1 MKKKFPLNSSFINLS
16 PPLSSH
22 IVGELHLENHHYW
35 IINLEDSFDEND
47 LETPVNSQSSTIS
60 DSNCLEISRLIIEGQ
75 CYGIIEADLANSSTA
90 EEIATLL
97 SSRELQI
104 ATLVALGHANKQIAH
119 QLHLSEW
126 TVSTYL
132 RRIFAKLGVD
142 SRAAMVYRCAS
153 LIQRLNG
160 LTTHPV
166 LS

>member
-1 MKKKFPLNSSFINLS
+1 MKKKSHLNSSFTSLFS
-16 PPLSSH
+16 PLSSH

-35 IINLEDSFDEND
+35 IINLEYPFDENH
-47 LETPVNSQSSTIS
+47 LETSVNSQYSTTS
-60 DSNCLEISRLIIEGQ
+60 NSNCLEISRFIINGQ
-75 CYGIIEADLANSSTA
+75 CYGIIEADSANYTTA

-97 SSRELQI
+97 SERELQI
-104 ATLVALGHANKQIAH
+104 AILVALGHPNKQIAH

-153 LIQRLNG
+153 LIQRLQG
-160 LTTHPV
+160 LTTHPA